1 MTFFRGILDLDLTW
15 RYKTM
20 RMDTVEIFG
29 VLMEAM
35 WSRERLDR
43 VAGGL
48 SRLLQALLSL
58 RLQD

>member
-1 MTFFRGILDLDLTW
+1 
-15 RYKTM
+15 M